1 MILAMVSNVED
12 IANSLVDLEFWQAG
26 GQCARARAIAPK
38 STLERQTVGCPYSE
52 AGRRVQ
58 WRRPF
63 SAISGVHRP
72 MELDTGRLPTSGPL
86 SPRRVCNRDVRKGR
100 NPDSCA
106 SRPLC
111 RPAKGRQRSVRS
123 QKRMQPHSR
132 PCGGGSHLDS
142 RRAHILSGHRPLA
155 TRVYAS

>member
-1 MILAMVSNVED
+1 MESRGISQVSEMILAMVSNVED

-52 AGRRVQ
+52 AGRRVH

-63 SAISGVHRP
+63 STISGVHRP
-72 MELDTGRLPTSGPL
+72 MELKTGRRLTSGLL
-86 SPRRVCNRDVRKGR
+86 SPRRVCNRAAQTGR
-100 NPDSCA
+100 NPGSCA

-111 RPAKGRQRSVRS
+111 PPTKGRRRSVRS
-123 QKRMQPHSR
+123 QKRMQR
-132 PCGGGSHLDS
+132 PLRASDGGSHLDS
-142 RRAHILSGHRPLA
+142 RHAHTLPG
-155 TRVYAS
+155 